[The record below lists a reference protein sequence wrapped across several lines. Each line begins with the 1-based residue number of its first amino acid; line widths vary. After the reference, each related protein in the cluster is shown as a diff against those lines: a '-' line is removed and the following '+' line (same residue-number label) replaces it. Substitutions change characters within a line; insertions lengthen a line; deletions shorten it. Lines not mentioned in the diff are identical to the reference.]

1 MIDKKIESD
10 IKSVKGF
17 IEFWT
22 KFHSVFSEA
31 LSKDIISQEDE
42 ARFLETRDIIRSK
55 YESLKKDLDFKYM
68 PHGRLT
74 DPAEEILKISGIRLM
89 SEKGLKRLGEDWR
102 DSYIF
107 LNNILER
114 LKSRKKRLED
124 FSPVG
129 VFLKRFVDMNSLK
142 LTAIFKKER

>member
-1 MIDKKIESD
+1 
-10 IKSVKGF
+10 
-17 IEFWT
+17 
-22 KFHSVFSEA
+22 
-31 LSKDIISQEDE
+31 
-42 ARFLETRDIIRSK
+42 
-55 YESLKKDLDFKYM
+55 M